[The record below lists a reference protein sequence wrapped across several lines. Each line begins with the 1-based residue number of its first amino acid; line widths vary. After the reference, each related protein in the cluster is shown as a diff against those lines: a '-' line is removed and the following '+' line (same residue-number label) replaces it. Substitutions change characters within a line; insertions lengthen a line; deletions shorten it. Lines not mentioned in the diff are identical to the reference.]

1 MPVQRLSPWC
11 CEPETFFIRASSL
24 RAQKDGVGSIF
35 KDLMMYMGTH
45 VASQFIVRVGF
56 GLETTVALL
65 GCEPRCARFL
75 FLALSSRSA
84 CARGLGPRDDGRLA
98 GVRTEVRAVPLLGLV
113 LALHVRVGL
122 GLETTVALLGCEPRC
137 VGLETAFALLGRDYS
152 SSTSFFLALPSL
164 CFCLYWLS
172 LCTCTCAWA

>member
-65 GCEPRCARFL
+65 GC
-75 FLALSSRSA
+75 
-84 CARGLGPRDDGRLA
+84 
-98 GVRTEVRAVPLLGLV
+98 
-113 LALHVRVGL
+113 
-122 GLETTVALLGCEPRC
+122 
-137 VGLETAFALLGRDYS
+137 
-152 SSTSFFLALPSL
+152 
-164 CFCLYWLS
+164 
-172 LCTCTCAWA
+172 

>member
-84 CARGLGPRDDGRLA
+84 CARGLGPRDGGRLA
-98 GVRTEVRAVPLLGLV
+98 GVRAEVRAVPLLGLV
-113 LALHVRVGL
+113 LSLCMCARGL
-122 GLETTVALLGCEPRC
+122 GPRD
-137 VGLETAFALLGRDYS
+137 GGR
-152 SSTSFFLALPSL
+152 LAGVR
-164 CFCLYWLS
+164 
-172 LCTCTCAWA
+172 A